1 MRYLTLETLDVNT
14 NISHSTAEAIL
25 SEGSVPL
32 SLLADVN
39 ELVAND
45 LDVAVES
52 DDVIEEKDDSK
63 QSTTILNICG

>member
-1 MRYLTLETLDVNT
+1 M
-14 NISHSTAEAIL
+14 

-45 LDVAVES
+45 SFHEEVHLDVAVES

>member
-1 MRYLTLETLDVNT
+1 MNT
-14 NISHSTAEAIL
+14 NIPHSTAEATL

-45 LDVAVES
+45 SFPEEVHVDVAVES